1 MNKSIFSSDQ
11 IADDVNELTREL
23 EVLELL
29 LIGGGEIVG
38 NTH

>member
-1 MNKSIFSSDQ
+1 MNKSTFSSDQ